1 MCPRRAT
8 TRVVVRIEVDSHAAH
23 CPVVIRIE
31 TVRWVGRLAPIL
43 TVLPFVVKSPVGIHH
58 AVEGW
63 VSCLGKHAG
72 RKRVAKADV
81 MLGRDLPVG
90 TGRDAH
96 PLIYARAV
104 KLILLPPKRIQARQ
118 LRDAAIL
125 YVLASTVKDG
135 AKDIPATLA
144 PVHIHLLAEVGRLA
158 LIPTGS
164 CVEPE
169 AIACAPHRVDA
180 DHGLHRGVVACT
192 RIANDLHVADV
203 GRVQLI
209 QLREIAHLT
218 AVDVDLGLTL
228 SKDGENALVIGRQR
242 GQPTKHIIRRTS
254 LTQHRALHRRHE
266 RIALQSDSRSLSPYR
281 HLAQLHG
288 FGIQRDGHA

>member
-1 MCPRRAT
+1 
-8 TRVVVRIEVDSHAAH
+8 
-23 CPVVIRIE
+23 
-31 TVRWVGRLAPIL
+31 
-43 TVLPFVVKSPVGIHH
+43 
-58 AVEGW
+58 
-63 VSCLGKHAG
+63 
-72 RKRVAKADV
+72 

-90 TGRDAH
+90 TSRDAH

-104 KLILLPPKRIQARQ
+104 KRVLLPPKRIQARQ

-125 YVLASTVKDG
+125 YVLAATVKDG

-144 PVHIHLLAEVGRLA
+144 PIHIHLLAEVGRLA

-164 CVEPE
+164 RVEPE
-169 AIACAPHRVDA
+169 AIACAPYCVDT
-180 DHGLHRGVVACT
+180 DHSLHRGVVACA

-209 QLREIAHLT
+209 QLREVAHLT

-228 SKDGENALVIGRQR
+228 SKDGENALVIRRQR
-242 GQPTKHIIRRTS
+242 GQPTKHIIRRTR

-266 RIALQSDSRSLSPYR
+266 RIALQSDSRPLSPYR
-281 HLAQLHG
+281 HLAQLRG